1 MLQPRNPF
9 QAADRHDVRARLP
22 SHVFQQQRMHRL
34 PGAGRAGGRGRLFTS
49 ARSDPCTAGEAQ
61 SVAPEAPCLTID
73 ELLAQIGSTRL
84 TTRASQTMAFIKEEG
99 GSTFLA
105 APAARIVNGEAAAA
119 KAVLGSD
126 QLVI

>member
-1 MLQPRNPF
+1 MCEHACPVTCSSNSACIASR
-9 QAADRHDVRARLP
+9 VRA
-22 SHVFQQQRMHRL
+22 
-34 PGAGRAGGRGRLFTS
+34 GWRAGASFHFRTFRSLYCRRSAERRARG
-49 ARSDPCTAGEAQ
+49 AVPNY
-61 SVAPEAPCLTID
+61 D

-84 TTRASQTMAFIKEEG
+84 TTRASQTMPFIKEEG